1 MKLHKKIF
9 LGLIV
14 GTSLGLFCN
23 LIFPENKNIVWIAS
37 NIANPLGQIFLRI
50 VFMAVIPLVISA
62 LVIGVAEI
70 GDVKK
75 IGKIGVKTLLFTL
88 LFSSIAVFIGVGIV
102 NYFKPGIGLEEGTKI
117 KMMEMLQS
125 SGAKLN
131 LERAN
136 QSKPFVQIVLDLIPK
151 NPIAEM
157 LNAFD
162 GGLIALMV
170 FSIFIGI
177 AMSSVG
183 EEKSEAL
190 KKFFDSLF
198 SVMLKIIEFAM
209 KLAPLGVL
217 GLMFSVTSTIG
228 FDAIKLLGKYVIIV
242 LIALSI
248 HQFVTYAIAVKIF
261 AKKSPLTFFRD
272 IKEVMITA
280 FSTSS
285 SNVTLPL
292 AMQVAENNLK
302 LPRKISNFVL
312 TIGATANQ
320 NGTALYEG
328 ITVLFLAQ
336 FFGVELNLTQQ
347 ITVVVMSIL
356 AGVGT
361 AGVPGGSLPLIVIVL
376 QSIGVPGEGIGII
389 LGVDRI
395 LDMSRTVLN
404 VTGDLTIATC
414 VAKDEI

>member
-285 SNVTLPL
+285 SNITLPL